1 MARIL
6 ALSFVTASLAAAAP
20 EPLITARAELHPRAD
35 SSILGWISTS
45 GASRLSDVRSCD
57 FPQTL
62 TQSGSYAQCCEKDKE
77 CNFYT
82 TCSAGNVIAESTSV
96 FCDEGFCNTGII
108 LETKGATSAQSYLGC
123 WATSLG
129 KDPITLIQSMGAAK
143 KSKSTLPPSQT
154 NSFTDKHIA
163 TGPAPT
169 GLTSSTDDSS
179 ITESGSAAS
188 TGTATV
194 SSSSESESE
203 SSPTSESSPSSSSP
217 GAAAGVAKPLTGVVG
232 LIAGLVAML

>member
-129 KDPITLIQSMGAAK
+129 KDPITLIQSMGA
-143 KSKSTLPPSQT
+143 
-154 NSFTDKHIA
+154 